1 MEKLKFAFATNDGE
15 LFINEHFGDAD
26 FYDIYEISAD
36 KTQFVKRIHNTS
48 EEEDEE
54 IHADPKKAKSI
65 VDLLKTENVKVV
77 CSKVFGPNI
86 MRIKKKFVCVLLN
99 NKNIQDSILTVQANI
114 NNIIDELEKGENRS
128 FINLKK
134 ISD

>member
-1 MEKLKFAFATNDGE
+1 MEKLKFAFATDDGIS
-15 LFINEHFGDAD
+15 FINRHFGDAD

-36 KTQFVKRIHNTS
+36 KNKFIKRIDNTT
-48 EEEDEE
+48 EDEE
-54 IHADPKKAKSI
+54 IHADPKKAKNI
-65 VDLLKTENVKVV
+65 VDLLKIENVKVV